1 MWEGDAGFGEGNS
14 RLCHSRLKGGPRAQ
28 HAHSSTVAGEL
39 ETLLRV
45 KMGGCVC
52 RWLAAFRCVWSGA
65 PATWARVSV
74 LPRKCSPLPREQRG
88 AFFLGLHGPSV
99 CSTSLCHYV
108 VPSQDYNEG
117 QGLFGLRWNLPR
129 IRERQ
134 ISTNDSTGHCSCD
147 KCAEVECSHA
157 GGFCT
162 TTHVAQKSDFSSD
175 CRLSAPMAI
184 SQSSSQ
190 FTSPLLLGHH
200 TRPFQCPLLGAL

>member
-1 MWEGDAGFGEGNS
+1 M
-14 RLCHSRLKGGPRAQ
+14 
-28 HAHSSTVAGEL
+28 
-39 ETLLRV
+39 
-45 KMGGCVC
+45 
-52 RWLAAFRCVWSGA
+52 WSGA
-65 PATWARVSV
+65 PATWARVSM

-108 VPSQDYNEG
+108 EPSQDCNEG

-134 ISTNDSTGHCSCD
+134 ISTNDSTGHRSCD
-147 KCAEVECSHA
+147 KCAEVACGHA
-157 GGFCT
+157 GGFRT

-190 FTSPLLLGHH
+190 VTSPLLLGHH